1 MYKKGNYADLSDFA
15 LHYIGG
21 ILKHAPS
28 LLAFCAPTTNSYK
41 RLVPGFEAPVNIAY
55 SAANRTASVRIPNN
69 YTASPK
75 AKRIEFRC
83 PDPSANPYLALLNDY
98 IKPMLL
104 HWSLV
109 EYLPFAGVNISNG
122 GIYTKNPEN
131 STALTKEHVDSL
143 VERCRSVSQ
152 FYTNRFIDFMQNNAA
167 GLIPEYYSNSQE
179 DMYPD
184 DVADFGGWVL

>member
-1 MYKKGNYADLSDFA
+1 MSKA
-15 LHYIGG
+15 LFVTRHDI
-21 ILKHAPS
+21 S
-28 LLAFCAPTTNSYK
+28 VFT
-41 RLVPGFEAPVNIAY
+41 
-55 SAANRTASVRIPNN
+55 AANGNIDNDKLLPFLNQAQDIHIQN
-69 YTASPK
+69 YLGTDLYVKIQNEIVAGTL
-75 AKRIEFRC
+75 
-83 PDPSANPYLALLNDY
+83 ANPYLALLNDY

-104 HWSLV
+104 HWSMV
-109 EYLPFAGVNISNG
+109 EYLPYAGVNIANG

-143 VERCRSVSQ
+143 VERSRTTAQ
-152 FYTNRFIDFMQNNAA
+152 FYTNRFIDYMTNNAA

>member
-1 MYKKGNYADLSDFA
+1 MNQAQDIHIQNYLGTDLYNKIQAEIVAGTLAD
-15 LHYIGG
+15 
-21 ILKHAPS
+21 
-28 LLAFCAPTTNSYK
+28 
-41 RLVPGFEAPVNIAY
+41 
-55 SAANRTASVRIPNN
+55 
-69 YTASPK
+69 
-75 AKRIEFRC
+75 
-83 PDPSANPYLALLNDY
+83 PYLTLLNDY

-104 HWSLV
+104 HWSMV
-109 EYLPFAGVNISNG
+109 EYLPYAGVNIANG

-143 VERCRSVSQ
+143 VERSRTTAQ
-152 FYTNRFIDFMQNNAA
+152 FYTNRFIDWMQNNAA

>member
-1 MYKKGNYADLSDFA
+1 MSKA
-15 LHYIGG
+15 LFVTRHDI
-21 ILKHAPS
+21 S
-28 LLAFCAPTTNSYK
+28 VFT
-41 RLVPGFEAPVNIAY
+41 
-55 SAANRTASVRIPNN
+55 AANGNVDNDKLLPRILIAQDIHIQN
-69 YTASPK
+69 YLGTDLYNKIQADIVGSSL
-75 AKRIEFRC
+75 I
-83 PDPSANPYLALLNDY
+83 DPYLSLLNDY

-104 HWSLV
+104 HWSMV
-109 EYLPFAGVNISNG
+109 EYLPYAGVNISNG

-131 STALTKEHVDSL
+131 STALSKEHVDSL
-143 VERCRSVSQ
+143 VERSRTTAQ

>member
-1 MYKKGNYADLSDFA
+1 MSKA
-15 LHYIGG
+15 LFVTRHDI
-21 ILKHAPS
+21 S
-28 LLAFCAPTTNSYK
+28 VFT
-41 RLVPGFEAPVNIAY
+41 
-55 SAANRTASVRIPNN
+55 AANGNVDNDKLLPRILIAQDIHIQN
-69 YTASPK
+69 YLGTDLYNKIQADIVGSSLV
-75 AKRIEFRC
+75 
-83 PDPSANPYLALLNDY
+83 DPYLSLLNDY

-104 HWSLV
+104 HWSMV
-109 EYLPFAGVNISNG
+109 EYLPYAGVNIANG

-131 STALTKEHVDSL
+131 STALSKEQIDSL
-143 VERCRSVSQ
+143 IERSRTTAQ

>member
-1 MYKKGNYADLSDFA
+1 MSKA
-15 LHYIGG
+15 LFVTRHDI
-21 ILKHAPS
+21 S
-28 LLAFCAPTTNSYK
+28 VFT
-41 RLVPGFEAPVNIAY
+41 
-55 SAANRTASVRIPNN
+55 AANGNVDNDKLLPRILIAQDIHIQN
-69 YTASPK
+69 YLGTDLYNKIQADIVGSSLV
-75 AKRIEFRC
+75 
-83 PDPSANPYLALLNDY
+83 DPYLSLLNDY

-104 HWSLV
+104 HWSMV
-109 EYLPFAGVNISNG
+109 EYLPYAGVNIANG

-131 STALTKEHVDSL
+131 STALSKEHVDSL

-152 FYTNRFIDFMQNNAA
+152 FYTNRFIDYMQNNAA

>member
-1 MYKKGNYADLSDFA
+1 MKA
-15 LHYIGG
+15 LFVTRHDI
-21 ILKHAPS
+21 S
-28 LLAFCAPTTNSYK
+28 VFT
-41 RLVPGFEAPVNIAY
+41 
-55 SAANRTASVRIPNN
+55 AANGNIDNDKLLPRILIAQDIHIQN
-69 YTASPK
+69 YLGTDLYNKIQADIVGSSLV
-75 AKRIEFRC
+75 
-83 PDPSANPYLALLNDY
+83 DPYLSLLNDY

-104 HWSLV
+104 HWSMV
-109 EYLPFAGVNISNG
+109 EYLPYAGVNISNG

-131 STALTKEHVDSL
+131 STALSKEHVDSL
-143 VERCRSVSQ
+143 VERSRTTAQ

>member
-1 MYKKGNYADLSDFA
+1 MSKA
-15 LHYIGG
+15 LFVTRHDI
-21 ILKHAPS
+21 S
-28 LLAFCAPTTNSYK
+28 VFT
-41 RLVPGFEAPVNIAY
+41 
-55 SAANRTASVRIPNN
+55 AANGNVDNDKLLPRILIAQDIHIQN
-69 YTASPK
+69 YLGTDLYNKIQADIVGSSL
-75 AKRIEFRC
+75 A
-83 PDPSANPYLALLNDY
+83 DPYLSLLNDY

-104 HWSLV
+104 HWSMV
-109 EYLPFAGVNISNG
+109 EYLPYAGVNIANG

-131 STALTKEHVDSL
+131 STALSKEHVDSL
-143 VERCRSVSQ
+143 IERSRTTAQ

>member
-1 MYKKGNYADLSDFA
+1 MSKA
-15 LHYIGG
+15 LFVTRHDI
-21 ILKHAPS
+21 S
-28 LLAFCAPTTNSYK
+28 VFT
-41 RLVPGFEAPVNIAY
+41 
-55 SAANRTASVRIPNN
+55 AANGNVDNDKLLPRILIAQDIHIQN
-69 YTASPK
+69 YLGTDLYNKIQADIVGSSL
-75 AKRIEFRC
+75 A
-83 PDPSANPYLALLNDY
+83 DPYLSLLNDY

-104 HWSLV
+104 HWSMV
-109 EYLPFAGVNISNG
+109 EYLPYAGVNIANG

-131 STALTKEHVDSL
+131 STALSKEQVDSL
-143 VERCRSVSQ
+143 IERSRTTAQ

>member
-1 MYKKGNYADLSDFA
+1 MSKA
-15 LHYIGG
+15 LFVTRHDI
-21 ILKHAPS
+21 S
-28 LLAFCAPTTNSYK
+28 VFT
-41 RLVPGFEAPVNIAY
+41 
-55 SAANRTASVRIPNN
+55 AANGSIDPDRLLNFINQAQDIHIQN
-69 YTASPK
+69 YLGTELYVKIQNEIVAGTL
-75 AKRIEFRC
+75 A
-83 PDPSANPYLALLNDY
+83 DPYLALLNDY

-122 GIYTKNPEN
+122 GIFTKNPEN
-131 STALTKEHVDSL
+131 STALSKEHVDSL